1 MGPAISEILPL
12 AVAVMISPI
21 PIIGI
26 ILVLFSPRARSSG
39 PAFLLGWVAGLA
51 VLSAIVYVIADSA
64 NASSDSTAS
73 DTTSTVKVV
82 LGVVLILMARRQWA
96 KRPAPG
102 QPASMPKWMGAI
114 DAVTPV
120 KAAGLGVLL
129 SAVNPKNLILT
140 VGAAASV
147 AQLGASTSDSVV
159 ALVVFVVIGSL
170 GIVIPL
176 LWFYFGGDKAKGT
189 LDTWK
194 ASLEEHNAAVM
205 TVLLLVIGVVLLA
218 KGLGLLTA

>member
-1 MGPAISEILPL
+1 MGPAISDILPL

-26 ILVLFSPRARSSG
+26 ILVLFSSKARTDG

-51 VLSAIVYVIADSA
+51 VLSTVVYLIADSA
-64 NASSDSTAS
+64 NASSNSDAS

-82 LGVVLILMARRQWA
+82 LGVLLILMARREWK

-102 QPASMPKWMGAI
+102 EQATLPKWMGAI
-114 DAVTPV
+114 DQLTPV
-120 KAAGLGVLL
+120 KSLGLGVLL

-147 AQLGASTSDSVV
+147 AQLGTSTSDAVV
-159 ALVVFVVIGSL
+159 ALAVFVIIGSL
-170 GIVIPL
+170 GIVVPL
-176 LWFYFGGDKAKGT
+176 VGYFVGGEKAKRV

-194 ASLEEHNAAVM
+194 AWLQQNNVAVM

>member
-1 MGPAISEILPL
+1 MCPAISDILPL

-26 ILVLFSPRARSSG
+26 ILMLFSPRAHVNGS
-39 PAFLLGWVAGLA
+39 AFLVGWVVGLG
-51 VLSAIVYVIADSA
+51 VLSTVVYVIADSA
-64 NASSDSTAS
+64 NASGDSSAS
-73 DTTSTVKVV
+73 DTTSTLKIV
-82 LGVVLILMARRQWA
+82 LGVLLILMAHRQWR

-102 QPASMPKWMGAI
+102 EQAALPKWMSVI
-114 DAVTPV
+114 DTVTPA

-147 AQLGASTSDSVV
+147 AQLGVSTSDAVV
-159 ALVVFVVIGSL
+159 ALTVFVVIGSL

-176 LWFYFGGDKAKGT
+176 LGSLFGGEKARVM
-189 LDTWK
+189 LDGWK
-194 ASLEEHNAAVM
+194 AWLQQNNAAVM
-205 TVLLLVIGVVLLA
+205 TILLLVIGVVVLA

>member
-1 MGPAISEILPL
+1 MGPAISDILPL

-21 PIIGI
+21 PIVGI
-26 ILVLFSPRARSSG
+26 ILVLFSPRAKVNG

-64 NASSDSTAS
+64 DVASNNDAS
-73 DTTSTVKVV
+73 DTTSTLKIV
-82 LGVVLILMARRQWA
+82 LGVVLILMAHRQWK

-102 QPASMPKWMGAI
+102 EQAPAPKWMAAI
-114 DAVTPV
+114 DSVTPV
-120 KAAGLGVLL
+120 KAIALGVLL

-147 AQLGASTSDSVV
+147 AQLGVSTEDAVV
-159 ALVVFVVIGSL
+159 ALAVFVVLGSL
-170 GIVIPL
+170 GIVVPL
-176 LWFYFGGDKAKGT
+176 VSYLFGGDKART
-189 LDTWK
+189 MLDGWK
-194 ASLEEHNAAVM
+194 VWLEQHNAAVM
-205 TVLLLVIGVVLLA
+205 TVLLLVIGVVVLA